1 MTLSSVVESY
11 IVHKRSLGMLF
22 NRDAV
27 LLRAYVKAIGD
38 VDIRRIR
45 PADVRRFLYGVGP
58 VTAYWFSSI
67 TRSTRMFDGVEPRD
81 ARIRRCT
88 SVHAGPRGRRSR
100 PYLRGASIV
109 AASPV
114 WHQRLES
121 ANRKNWRSWF
131 TTKDDSHQL

>member
-22 NRDAV
+22 NSDAV

-58 VTAYWFSSI
+58 VTAYWFSKYHSLNPNVRWSGASR
-67 TRSTRMFDGVEPRD
+67 RSDKALHV
-81 ARIRRCT
+81 
-88 SVHAGPRGRRSR
+88 GPRGPTR
-100 PYLRGASIV
+100 
-109 AASPV
+109 
-114 WHQRLES
+114 
-121 ANRKNWRSWF
+121 
-131 TTKDDSHQL
+131 

>member
-22 NRDAV
+22 NSDAV

-58 VTAYWFSSI
+58 
-67 TRSTRMFDGVEPRD
+67 
-81 ARIRRCT
+81 
-88 SVHAGPRGRRSR
+88 
-100 PYLRGASIV
+100 
-109 AASPV
+109 
-114 WHQRLES
+114 
-121 ANRKNWRSWF
+121 
-131 TTKDDSHQL
+131 SHGLLVFEVSLAQPECSMEWSLATLG